1 MKNYLLFSFLKY
13 KNRSSSSSIATK
25 KKKKKRKQLFS
36 LKNLSFFSKKLRHLY
51 ESIPPFCFLLR
62 RSVSFLHRR
71 ARAPWYVSLWLR
83 SFVWADVS
91 CSYNVCVCVY
101 AESIAINQIS
111 FLSPIICLLFSI
123 GDFFL
128 RSYFVSDRVL
138 VRDSDSNFLAFLKLV
153 QQMLAPR
160 ASICNT

>member
-1 MKNYLLFSFLKY
+1 MPNHDSRLTTHDSRHIINGFSRQKNIERVLPVAGESGLNFPATCTTAAINRMFRPNFSFDDEKLFAFLFLKY

-71 ARAPWYVSLWLR
+71 AHAPWYVSL
-83 SFVWADVS
+83 
-91 CSYNVCVCVY
+91 
-101 AESIAINQIS
+101 
-111 FLSPIICLLFSI
+111 
-123 GDFFL
+123 
-128 RSYFVSDRVL
+128 
-138 VRDSDSNFLAFLKLV
+138 
-153 QQMLAPR
+153 
-160 ASICNT
+160 

>member
-71 ARAPWYVSLWLR
+71 AHAPWYVSLWLR

-91 CSYNVCVCVY
+91 FSYSVCVCVY
-101 AESIAINQIS
+101 LSIYMLSRLQLIKYLFCHRSSVCFFPSVTFSCDLTSCLIV
-111 FLSPIICLLFSI
+111 FLSVIQTQIFLLS
-123 GDFFL
+123 
-128 RSYFVSDRVL
+128 
-138 VRDSDSNFLAFLKLV
+138 
-153 QQMLAPR
+153 
-160 ASICNT
+160 